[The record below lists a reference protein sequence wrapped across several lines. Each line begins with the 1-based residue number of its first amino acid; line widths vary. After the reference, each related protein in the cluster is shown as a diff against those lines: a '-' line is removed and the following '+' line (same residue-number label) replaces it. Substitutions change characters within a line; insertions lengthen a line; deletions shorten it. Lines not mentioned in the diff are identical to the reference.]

1 MTQLTLAIA
10 PAMILAMLA
19 TGGHAQSVVS
29 NKHDVRAPA
38 ARQPLALKVDE
49 KQPSPQST
57 MRPPI
62 TLHLIE
68 APTSLSIPSEPGH
81 RRKEGAIQLKS
92 DRDWKPLLRY
102 ARGDSLFG
110 GIGLPPGVHEPWP
123 RGTPLDDTILPQCTE
138 AKRWPCLMPEDYPDQ
153 ARAAVAIGGAFWMT
167 AFKLKPGRSAAIAF
181 TGEDDRNDLTA
192 IGVES
197 VSCEGGAV
205 TVAARVRYAAGHR
218 DPATGDEML
227 HHRADAQV
235 YHSLLA
241 YTDDAA
247 SPVEVRIHLLPPEH
261 RGLIEWTREI
271 GHELRA
277 TQVQLQC
284 R

>member
-1 MTQLTLAIA
+1 
-10 PAMILAMLA
+10 
-19 TGGHAQSVVS
+19 
-29 NKHDVRAPA
+29 
-38 ARQPLALKVDE
+38 
-49 KQPSPQST
+49 
-57 MRPPI
+57 
-62 TLHLIE
+62 
-68 APTSLSIPSEPGH
+68 
-81 RRKEGAIQLKS
+81 
-92 DRDWKPLLRY
+92 
-102 ARGDSLFG
+102 
-110 GIGLPPGVHEPWP
+110 
-123 RGTPLDDTILPQCTE
+123 
-138 AKRWPCLMPEDYPDQ
+138 
-153 ARAAVAIGGAFWMT
+153 MT